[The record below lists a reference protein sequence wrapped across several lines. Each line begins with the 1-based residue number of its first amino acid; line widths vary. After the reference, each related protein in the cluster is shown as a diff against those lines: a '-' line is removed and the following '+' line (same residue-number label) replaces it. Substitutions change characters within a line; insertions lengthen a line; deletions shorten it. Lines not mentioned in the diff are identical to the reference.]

1 MFMETDSLPNG
12 LAPARSIG
20 VNKGGS
26 FQLGAKGGRT
36 ALAWQYVWDRLDRT
50 EWRYGL
56 TLAEEAANEYGLKLV
71 SVIELLSRMRASGA
85 IEQKMIAVPTTY
97 VRYGK
102 PFTAQRKR
110 VHYRIAGDQ

>member
-1 MFMETDSLPNG
+1 MKTDTRPNG
-12 LAPARSIG
+12 IAPARSIG

-36 ALAWQYVWDRLDRT
+36 ALAWQYVWDRLDRE

-56 TLAEEAANEYGLKLV
+56 DLAQAAAAEFDLKLV
-71 SVIELLSRMRASGA
+71 SVIELLSRMRATGA
-85 IEQKMIAVPTTY
+85 IEQKMIPVPTTY

-102 PFTAQRKR
+102 AFVANRPR
-110 VHYRIAGDQ
+110 VHYRIASR